1 MSEEV
6 KSATPSKKWKHI
18 SDIHEDGIRYLENR
32 RDGLIKSIRTPW
44 TKFNDAGIGGFEWG
58 SITTIAGRPGS
69 GKTLIAKEITTN
81 AHKLNPDQDFA
92 ILDFQFEMT
101 NKATAVREFS
111 SVVNK
116 SYKQLVSVD
125 GKIDQHDINVLKHYA
140 TACKGKPIYQ
150 VDTSM
155 TVEQMRIC
163 ILEFLKEIGKPTI
176 ITIDHSV
183 LMTKDASEK
192 DLLET
197 LNNLGKMLTN
207 LKKKYPVIF
216 IILTQ
221 MNRSIEDQARKI
233 PGTIGNYPTTADV
246 FGADALLQHSD
257 LMVIINKPST
267 YYLDIYG
274 PEKFI
279 MESDTLA
286 LHFVKTRNGD
296 NTIAFFESEFK
307 HMKIKEIPVPN
318 RKAKL
323 SLPSTKP

>member
-1 MSEEV
+1 MAEEAA
-6 KSATPSKKWKHI
+6 KPKKWKHI
-18 SDIHEDGIRYLENR
+18 SEIHDDGIRYLENR
-32 RDGLIKSIRTPW
+32 RDGLIKSIKTPW
-44 TKFNDAGIGGFEWG
+44 LKFNDAGIGGFEWG
-58 SITTIAGRPGS
+58 SITTIAGRPGA

-81 AHKLNPDQDFA
+81 AHSLNPDQDFA

-125 GKIDQHDINVLKHYA
+125 GIIDQSDLNVLKRYA
-140 TACKGKPIYQ
+140 AASKGKEIYQ
-150 VDTSM
+150 VDMTM
-155 TVEQMRIC
+155 TVEKMRIC
-163 ILEFLKEIGKPTI
+163 ILEFLKEVGKPAI

-183 LMTKDASEK
+183 LMEKDASEK

-197 LNNLGKMLTN
+197 LNNLGKMLTG
-207 LKKKYPVIF
+207 LKKRYPVIF

-221 MNRSIEDQARKI
+221 MNRSIEDQSRKI
-233 PGTIGNYPTTADV
+233 PGTIGNFPTTADV

-267 YYLDIYG
+267 YYIDVYG
-274 PEKFI
+274 PQKFI
-279 MESDTLA
+279 MDQNTLA

-296 NTIAFFESEFK
+296 NTLAFFEAEFA
-307 HMKIKEIPVPN
+307 HMKIKEIPVPQT
-318 RKAKL
+318 KKL
-323 SLPSTKP
+323 KTQP